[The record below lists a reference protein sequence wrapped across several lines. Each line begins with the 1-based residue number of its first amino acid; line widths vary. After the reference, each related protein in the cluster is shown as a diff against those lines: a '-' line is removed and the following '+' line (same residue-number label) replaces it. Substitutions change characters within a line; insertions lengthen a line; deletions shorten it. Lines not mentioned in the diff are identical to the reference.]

1 MKQSKLDLSRFPQ
14 TSLRDGPSPI
24 QHLPRLSRELGGAE
38 IYVKREDLDGLGGG
52 GNKLRK
58 LEFLFGEA
66 QAAGADTIITV
77 GGRQSN
83 HARLTAAAAARMGM
97 RCELVLSRLVPIE
110 DRDYIDNGNV
120 LLDGLFGAVIHDI
133 PGNVSALDFAEDR
146 AAALRREGR
155 NVYVCPLGG
164 SSPTGCLGYVACA
177 AEIFGQAD
185 ERGTAFDHIV
195 VANGSGGMHA
205 GLVSGAIA
213 MGHDPRSIVGYT
225 VLAPLE
231 KARATTTEKI
241 LRTTELLD
249 LDLVVPDDAITLHGE
264 QLGTGYGLPTA
275 AMREALGLMASLEGL
290 LLDPVYSGKAFAG
303 LIQEIR
309 SGSFTLGMNVLFV
322 MSGGLPSLFAY
333 RGALS

>member
-1 MKQSKLDLSRFPQ
+1 MEQSKLDLSRFPQ

-24 QHLPRLSRELGGAE
+24 QHLARLSRELGGAD
-38 IYVKREDLDGLGGG
+38 IHVKREDLDGLGGG

-97 RCELVLSRLVPIE
+97 KCELVLSRLVPI
-110 DRDYIDNGNV
+110 DDKDYVDNGNV

-146 AAALRREGR
+146 AAALRQQGR

-185 ERGTAFDHIV
+185 ERGTPFDHIV

-213 MGHDPRSIVGYT
+213 MGRDPRTIVGYT
-225 VLAPLE
+225 VLAQLE
-231 KARATTTEKI
+231 KARATTIEKT
-241 LRTTELLD
+241 LRTVELLN
-249 LDLVVPDDAITLHGE
+249 LDLVVPDDAITLRGE

-275 AMREALGLMASLEGL
+275 AMREALGLMASFEGL

-309 SGSFTLGMNVLFV
+309 SGSFKPGKNVLFL